1 MVFLPHVSFLLST
14 HWIVIFLVIFLQKL
28 ATIGHASSA
37 VKEDFTKSKPHEAA
51 FEGEPAV
58 ESI

>member
-14 HWIVIFLVIFLQKL
+14 YWIVIFLQKL

-37 VKEDFTKSKPHEAA
+37 VKEDLTKSKPHEAA
-51 FEGEPAV
+51 FEGAPAV
-58 ESI
+58 ESM